1 MATVHTWS
9 TPFGWVGSLPEC
21 GRVLLDAVNLS
32 SFQGKNLPFLLP
44 VFEHECA
51 NHTRALRSFGSR
63 KQIRRCSGAVEKR
76 DAGSHW
82 NPNSV
87 LAPVLLPS
95 ARFHRK
101 LSTTRPQ
108 VDTSADK
115 TDNEDQRLDGV
126 EYARPK
132 RATIAGTVD
141 CIWDRSRSRWTALR
155 MTRCRFLRGKGHQSF
170 FLP

>member
-1 MATVHTWS
+1 MRAAIDSPPNQGVREHHNLDDV
-9 TPFGWVGSLPEC
+9 PAVGAANT
-21 GRVLLDAVNLS
+21 DAPAVGELWN
-32 SFQGKNLPFLLP
+32 FL
-44 VFEHECA
+44 VVEGEFINA
-51 NHTRALRSFGSR
+51 VRAIE
-63 KQIRRCSGAVEKR
+63 QR
-76 DAGSHW
+76 DAGCHW

-87 LAPVLLPS
+87 LPPVLSPS
-95 ARFHRK
+95 VRFHRK

-115 TDNEDQRLDGV
+115 TGNEDQRLDGV

-132 RATIAGTVD
+132 RAIGAGIVGCT
-141 CIWDRSRSRWTALR
+141 WGMSRPRWTALR